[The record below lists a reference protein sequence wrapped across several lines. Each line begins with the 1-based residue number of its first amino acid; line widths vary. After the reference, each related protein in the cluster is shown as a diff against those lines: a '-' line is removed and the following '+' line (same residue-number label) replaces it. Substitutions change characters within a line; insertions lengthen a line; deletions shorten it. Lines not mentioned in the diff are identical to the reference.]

1 MKKIKLFLYVFILI
15 FFYLNPSNSENKW
28 IEKKQNKWI
37 EKKQNKWIEK
47 KQNQWI
53 TKKNTNKD
61 LVYITLLPLAILII
75 YLKRITS
82 K

>member
-15 FFYLNPSNSENKW
+15 FFYLNPSNGENKW

-37 EKKQNKWIEK
+37 EKKQNKWI
-47 KQNQWI
+47 
-53 TKKNTNKD
+53 TKKKTNND

>member
-1 MKKIKLFLYVFILI
+1 MKLFLTILLLI
-15 FFYLNPSNSENKW
+15 FFYANFSNSENNW

-47 KQNQWI
+47 KQKKWI
-53 TKKNTNKD
+53 TKKNTKND
-61 LVYITLLPLAILII
+61 LVYITLLPLGILII

>member
-1 MKKIKLFLYVFILI
+1 MKKIKLFLYIFILI
-15 FFYLNPSNSENKW
+15 FFYLNPSNGENKW

-37 EKKQNKWIEK
+37 EKKQNK
-47 KQNQWI
+47 WI